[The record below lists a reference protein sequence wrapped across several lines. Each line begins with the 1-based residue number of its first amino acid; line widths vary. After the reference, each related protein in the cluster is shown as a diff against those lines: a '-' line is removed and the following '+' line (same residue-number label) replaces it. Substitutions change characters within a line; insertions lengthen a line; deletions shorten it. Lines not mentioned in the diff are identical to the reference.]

1 MKKHGKRW
9 RELARSAG
17 DEGDQTTKTLDT
29 GMGHGRPQEAEAGES
44 TRMDRSGN
52 SNICQVWDKTPA
64 VNKAKLASSYY
75 NSVAFAP
82 AH

>member
-1 MKKHGKRW
+1 MQAWEAIAGDHRVIETIDPSRGAREAWARRRSHVKKHGKRW

-44 TRMDRSGN
+44 TRMDR
-52 SNICQVWDKTPA
+52 
-64 VNKAKLASSYY
+64 
-75 NSVAFAP
+75 
-82 AH
+82 